1 MKYSIDRIENNI
13 AILEDINTGEKKEVD
28 ISLLPEE
35 IKEGTILSFN
45 DDKYELDLDE
55 EEERRKRIREKF
67 KKLRSNK

>member
-13 AILEDINTGEKKEVD
+13 AVLEDINTGEKKEVD

-45 DDKYELDLDE
+45 DNKYELDLDE
-55 EEERRKRIREKF
+55 EEERRKRILDMFNRL
-67 KKLRSNK
+67 KK

>member
-13 AILEDINTGEKKEVD
+13 AVLEDINTGEKKEVD

-55 EEERRKRIREKF
+55 EEERRKRILDMFNRL
-67 KKLRSNK
+67 KK